1 MLFQKWRNQLF
12 LSSCSLIIKSLE
24 WYSTLPGAL
33 YKCLLETKR
42 IELYIENSAYLV
54 RNYSGLVTTLSP
66 RCNFTF
72 QAQCILQKLAIQRTR
87 YKWNQGNIW
96 KWQLSG
102 SEKVG
107 EPWLGSDKLIGSR
120 PPVWILYLFLSHLD
134 PVSMSTHVRS
144 CRSSWRE
151 LDSCGPS
158 PKGSVLVQCP
168 RSPGTLAISLRAV
181 KCSHREFTSASTET
195 NTLVRERKG
204 CENTVEHGKNCRH
217 GKPSSHAK
225 TNFYDSP

>member
-12 LSSCSLIIKSLE
+12 LSFCSLIIKSLE

-42 IELYIENSAYLV
+42 IELYIKNSAYLV

-72 QAQCILQKLAIQRTR
+72 QAQCILQKLAIQCTR

-107 EPWLGSDKLIGSR
+107 EPWESEGSPDWVLTSWLVPGLLFGFCIYFWAT
-120 PPVWILYLFLSHLD
+120 WILCPCIHMYVAAGIL
-134 PVSMSTHVRS
+134 
-144 CRSSWRE
+144 
-151 LDSCGPS
+151 G
-158 PKGSVLVQCP
+158 GSLTAVDLAQRAVYWSGAP
-168 RSPGTLAISLRAV
+168 RSPGTLAISPRAV
-181 KCSHREFTSASTET
+181 KCSHREFTRASTET
-195 NTLVRERKG
+195 NALIRERLW
-204 CENTVEHGKNCRH
+204 EHSWTR
-217 GKPSSHAK
+217 
-225 TNFYDSP
+225 